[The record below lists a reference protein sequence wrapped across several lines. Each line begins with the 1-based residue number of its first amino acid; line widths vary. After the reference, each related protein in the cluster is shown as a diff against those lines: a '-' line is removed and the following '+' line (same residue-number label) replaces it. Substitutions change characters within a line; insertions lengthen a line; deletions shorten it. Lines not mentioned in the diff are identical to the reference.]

1 MVNKSFVVVGEL
13 SIVTKEPDTAFLI
26 FDNFK
31 NFVVAKVRLGGI
43 VFKIFTVKPAYSTF
57 RGDPD
62 IAFAVLNNIVADIA
76 G

>member
-13 SIVTKEPDTAFLI
+13 SIVTKEPDTTFLI
-26 FDNFK
+26 FDYFK

-57 RGDPD
+57 
-62 IAFAVLNNIVADIA
+62 
-76 G
+76 